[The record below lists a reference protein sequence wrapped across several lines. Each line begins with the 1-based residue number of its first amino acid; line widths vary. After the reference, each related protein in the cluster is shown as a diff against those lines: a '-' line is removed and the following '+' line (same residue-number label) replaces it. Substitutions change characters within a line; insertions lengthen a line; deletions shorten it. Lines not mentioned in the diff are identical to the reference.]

1 MVIFWITDLG
11 LVANLARIWS
21 DPDYGYT
28 YYYESYYYDYDKRD
42 LAKREETTTVEAYK
56 GALIAGALFG
66 AVQL

>member
-1 MVIFWITDLG
+1 MIIFWITDLG
-11 LVANLARIWS
+11 LVANLARLWS

-28 YYYESYYYDYDKRD
+28 YYYYDYYGYDKRG
-42 LAKREETTTVEAYK
+42 LAKRETTTVEAYK